1 MVRTPVCGTGDGS
14 SILLLAPKEL
24 VAQLARD
31 LGRWFESTSV
41 PAKPFGVKWKPDPAH
56 EFMSTLNSTNTYRDM
71 VVRVDPPHSALVQW
85 LERLPVTQ
93 EVTGSSPVCTA
104 IGGVGELVKPPHC

>member
-1 MVRTPVCGTGDGS
+1 
-14 SILLLAPKEL
+14 
-24 VAQLARD
+24 
-31 LGRWFESTSV
+31 
-41 PAKPFGVKWKPDPAH
+41 
-56 EFMSTLNSTNTYRDM
+56 MSTLNSTNTYRDM

-104 IGGVGELVKPPHC
+104 TGGVGESVKPPHC